1 MPVTWSV
8 EPGGRF
14 VVLLPADPSSFE
26 EWRTAMLE
34 ILASPM
40 ARPHLTMLVDR
51 REAETVTTDFVVQM
65 AGFFSQR
72 QAALSGSRTAIVVK
86 DDSGFGMGRMTEL
99 KSALENPDST
109 IRVFRSYDEGVR
121 WLTTR

>member
-1 MPVTWSV
+1 MSVTWSI
-8 EPGGRF
+8 EPEGRF
-14 VVLLPADPSSFE
+14 VVLLPADPSTFE

-34 ILASPM
+34 ILASPI
-40 ARPHLTMLVDR
+40 ARPHLAMIVDR
-51 REAETVTTDFVVQM
+51 RKAETVTTEFVVQM
-65 AGFFSQR
+65 IGFFSKH
-72 QAALSGSRTAIVVK
+72 QAAFSGSRTAVVVS

-99 KSALENPDST
+99 KSALDNPGST